1 MFYSQLLLSKK
12 GALGIVWLA
21 AHCHKRLKKDQV
33 QQTDISSSVDKILDD
48 EVPMVTHRILAF
60 LLLGVVR
67 IYSKKVEYLFQDCH
81 EVMNKL
87 YGLKTTKSKRAG
99 IVVSRTRYYSITL
112 PKRFELDAF
121 DLEHLEDHQ
130 DLVGGNVILRKQDM
144 LADGRKSPGSKSVV
158 PLKEKMPF
166 SEEYTPP
173 RDMFS
178 SHHINQGLFAGSSSN
193 MNNISSSGVEVVRES
208 SFSPEDRLDPIA
220 WVEDG
225 DIQMHDKVTSEN
237 VKTDLQEPIN
247 KSNLVPSLEKVRGT
261 AFSYLED
268 RLDPMILDEV
278 EKEQVINDRP
288 SDDNINSKF
297 CGQVQDAEFGSAANK
312 SPQGSDLVASLGL
325 LHKSSLTR
333 QHSPSFKMLNKPSDK
348 GHEVEVEHVD
358 QLRNRVNFQE
368 DEPCDFTESADKVQ
382 VMCSKK
388 LKRLEVA
395 SSGSVKCQIREK
407 TPISVVVTPISK
419 LPEVATVRTPATKE
433 RAKILIKKR
442 KILFDSTTAVSNKV
456 FKSWIDDPSDLKRE
470 RRDVPRTL
478 LHAWRTRKLGHL
490 PQSIFEPVAS
500 VDLGDLECKES
511 NVTATQVPA
520 GQDSIVVKPSP
531 VVESSVGQD
540 DVVVRS
546 PVAHVDYEQIGDI
559 RSPVAPGTPVAHS
572 KSVRSHEAGAVAD
585 DDSNILEPSTS
596 SSESFDEKRSSL
608 SQDFKFTEGTYSF
621 EGDGREKGTYSERT
635 RKMESYLGKKFLE
648 KKKQREEQVLNLSQ
662 LLAGNTKKESA
673 RLFYE
678 ILVLKTHDCIDV
690 EQEDAYDDI
699 LVWETHKLKQAS

>member
-48 EVPMVTHRILAF
+48 EVPAVTHRILAF

-81 EVMNKL
+81 QVMNKL

-99 IVVSRTRYYSITL
+99 TVVSRTRYYSITL

-130 DLVGGNVILRKQDM
+130 DLVGGNVIPRKQDM
-144 LADGRKSPGSKSVV
+144 LADGRKSPGSTSELL
-158 PLKEKMPF
+158 LKEKMPF
-166 SEEYTPP
+166 SEDYTLP
-173 RDMFS
+173 RDVFS

-193 MNNISSSGVEVVRES
+193 MNNISSSGLEVLRES
-208 SFSPEDRLDPIA
+208 SFSLEDRVDPIA
-220 WVEDG
+220 WVEAG
-225 DIQMHDKVTSEN
+225 DMQMHDKVTSQN
-237 VKTDLQEPIN
+237 VKTYLQEPIN
-247 KSNLVPSLEKVRGT
+247 KSNSVPSLEKVRGT
-261 AFSYLED
+261 VFSSLED

-288 SDDNINSKF
+288 SDDNINSNF
-297 CGQVQDAEFGSAANK
+297 FGRVQDAEFGSAANK

-333 QHSPSFKMLNKPSDK
+333 QHSPSFKMLDEPSDK

-358 QLRNRVNFQE
+358 RLRNRVNFQE
-368 DEPCDFTESADKVQ
+368 DEPCDFTGSAAKVQ

-388 LKRLEVA
+388 LKRLEAA
-395 SSGSVKCQIREK
+395 SSESVKCQIPEK

-433 RAKILIKKR
+433 RAKILNKKR
-442 KILFDSTTAVSNKV
+442 KILFDSTTTVSNKV

-478 LHAWRTRKLGHL
+478 LHAWRTRKLGHVR
-490 PQSIFEPVAS
+490 QSFFEP
-500 VDLGDLECKES
+500 DLGDLDCKER
-511 NVTATQVPA
+511 NITATQLPA
-520 GQDSIVVKPSP
+520 GQDSIVVKPSS

-540 DVVVRS
+540 DVVVVRS
-546 PVAHVDYEQIGDI
+546 PVAHVDYEQIGDV

-596 SSESFDEKRSSL
+596 SSESFDEKWPSL
-608 SQDFKFTEGTYSF
+608 SQDFEFPEGIYSF

-648 KKKQREEQVLNLSQ
+648 KKKHREEQVLNLSQ

-690 EQEDAYDDI
+690 KQENAYDDI
-699 LVWETHKLKQAS
+699 LVWETPKLKQASRN